1 MAKVEPSKAGMA
13 LTDVILDL
21 FRVNSLLL
29 MQGDRLVSDLGLT
42 SARWQ
47 VLGAIVYAPRP
58 EPVAPERSA
67 SLRDSLGEAERAE
80 EAARQER
87 ESAAMRQPVGLD

>member
-1 MAKVEPSKAGMA
+1 MKTPIPTETTPAS
-13 LTDVILDL
+13 
-21 FRVNSLLL
+21 RV
-29 MQGDRLVSDLGLT
+29 QPQPAPDRS
-42 SARWQ
+42 RP
-47 VLGAIVYAPRP
+47 PRP